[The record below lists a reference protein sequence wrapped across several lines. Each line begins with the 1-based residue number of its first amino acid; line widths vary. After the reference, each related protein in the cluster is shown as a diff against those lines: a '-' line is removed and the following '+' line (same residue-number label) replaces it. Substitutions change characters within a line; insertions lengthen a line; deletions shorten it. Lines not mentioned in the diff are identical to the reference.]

1 MAGGLFFGAAIVFL
15 PIAPLTLIGLGI
27 VAVPDVVLVIAQ
39 GGILPVLFLIP
50 ALLWAARRLRPH
62 HTDLVVT
69 RTASCCGAR
78 MWRICLPG

>member
-1 MAGGLFFGAAIVFL
+1 MFL

-39 GGILPVLFLIP
+39 GGIMPVLFLIP

-62 HTDLVVT
+62 HTDLVVHADGIVL
-69 RTASCCGAR
+69 RRAHVAHLFAGMNRRLAR
-78 MWRICLPG
+78 LEV